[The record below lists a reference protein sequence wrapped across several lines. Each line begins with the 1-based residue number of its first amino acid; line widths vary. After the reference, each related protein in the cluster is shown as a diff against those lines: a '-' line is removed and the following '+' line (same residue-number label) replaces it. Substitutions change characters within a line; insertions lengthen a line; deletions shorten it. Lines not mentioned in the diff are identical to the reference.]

1 MDAKTMVN
9 SIGIVLNIVG
19 VYMVYVNSPINFYEI
34 DGGEFDDDSSKY
46 RVETERKNRLLRVG
60 VFVVIVG
67 SVIQLVSNFI
77 PSN

>member
-1 MDAKTMVN
+1 MDAKTVVN

-46 RVETERKNRLLRVG
+46 RAETERKNRLLRVG

-67 SVIQLVSNFI
+67 SVIQLISNFI

>member
-1 MDAKTMVN
+1 MDAKTVVN